1 MKHLLS
7 LLIISMIT
15 GCSTLNFWSSEEE
28 DLEEPR
34 PLQRIENLFKLDRIW
49 SRGFNSD
56 NSLGNYR
63 IAFDG
68 DEIIITN
75 EDGDIFN
82 INKFNG
88 KVNNKYEFEVDVSV
102 SVAFGF
108 NKIVLADK
116 DGMIY
121 CLSAANK
128 DLIWSLDSGA
138 EVLSIPAIDAKA
150 VVVHTSAGQLLAIDT
165 NSGSLN
171 WSYRSQLPNL
181 TIRGNSTPLIANDQ
195 VFATFDNGRLG
206 SFDIATGFSL
216 FDGPISYKEGSSELE
231 NLIDADS
238 TPVIEGPLV
247 FATNYQGSLTGFSI
261 QEGRPVLSIK
271 SSSFHPPVI
280 MSRNVVVIQD
290 LSLIHI

>member
-1 MKHLLS
+1 MKHFLS

-206 SFDIATGFSL
+206 
-216 FDGPISYKEGSSELE
+216 
-231 NLIDADS
+231 
-238 TPVIEGPLV
+238 V
-247 FATNYQGSLTGFSI
+247 LT
-261 QEGRPVLSIK
+261 
-271 SSSFHPPVI
+271 
-280 MSRNVVVIQD
+280 
-290 LSLIHI
+290 

>member
-88 KVNNKYEFEVDVSV
+88 KVNNKYESLSFKFNLLLNEVEY
-102 SVAFGF
+102 FR
-108 NKIVLADK
+108 N
-116 DGMIY
+116 
-121 CLSAANK
+121 
-128 DLIWSLDSGA
+128 
-138 EVLSIPAIDAKA
+138 
-150 VVVHTSAGQLLAIDT
+150 Q
-165 NSGSLN
+165 
-171 WSYRSQLPNL
+171 L
-181 TIRGNSTPLIANDQ
+181 TIRKVATEKLGMRSPSLSDQILITN
-195 VFATFDNGRLG
+195 
-206 SFDIATGFSL
+206 
-216 FDGPISYKEGSSELE
+216 ESS
-231 NLIDADS
+231 
-238 TPVIEGPLV
+238 
-247 FATNYQGSLTGFSI
+247 
-261 QEGRPVLSIK
+261 K
-271 SSSFHPPVI
+271 K
-280 MSRNVVVIQD
+280 
-290 LSLIHI
+290 